1 MGYNNYNN
9 YNDYNTER
17 PRKKVSKET
26 FRKRQLTA
34 VFVIAFILLLIIVLF
49 AKACSKDSVKKSG
62 DTNVKNKAAVTT
74 TTSVDDTAVTTAPT
88 TTTAAVTEP
97 TTPDPNDT
105 NSFQLDKYT
114 VYVDIGGTDMPFV
127 QGYPDG
133 SSEADELWSSDNEA
147 VATVD
152 AYGHITGVSPGEC
165 YVILRSAKDQT
176 KEAYVK
182 VVVADSNNGAAAA
195 TTDANGQEGAA
206 EATESVTTLSSNAK
220 EPQSA
225 AEAPAPSKI
234 DDPSLHYET
243 FSGEPVLIVNKS
255 YAMNPD
261 KEPGTLEATTAAQ
274 FDKLAQAA
282 AADGLTLWVASGF
295 RSYSYQDQIYNNY
308 VNMSGQATA
317 DTFSARPG
325 HSEHETGLAIDVND
339 PSDAFNNTA
348 EAAWLAEHCWDY
360 GFIIRYPKDK
370 QDITG
375 YKYES
380 WHIRYVGTKLS
391 KELQK
396 NGLTMEEYFNLTS
409 KYQ

>member
-1 MGYNNYNN
+1 MKMDYNNN
-9 YNDYNTER
+9 YNDYNTQR

-49 AKACSKDSVKKSG
+49 AKACSKDSVKKTG
-62 DTNVKNKAAVTT
+62 DTKVKNKTAVTT
-74 TTSVDDTAVTTAPT
+74 TTTVDSAAVTTAPPVT
-88 TTTAAVTEP
+88 TEAVTEP

-127 QGYPDG
+127 QGYPEG
-133 SSEADELWSSDNEA
+133 SSEADELWSSDNTA
-147 VATVD
+147 IATVD

-182 VVVADSNNGAAAA
+182 VVVADSSNAAA
-195 TTDANGQEGAA
+195 TTDANGENATSA
-206 EATESVTTLSSNAK
+206 DATESATTLSSNTQ
-220 EPQSA
+220 EPQLT

-243 FSGEPVLIVNKS
+243 FQGEPVLIVNKS
-255 YAMNPD
+255 YSMNPAN
-261 KEPGTLEATTAAQ
+261 EPGGLEATTAAQ

-339 PSDAFNNTA
+339 PSDSFNNTA
-348 EAAWLAEHCWDY
+348 EAAWLAKHCWDY
-360 GFIIRYPKDK
+360 GFILRYPQGK

-396 NGLTMEEYFNLTS
+396 SGQTMEEYFGLTS
-409 KYQ
+409 QYQ